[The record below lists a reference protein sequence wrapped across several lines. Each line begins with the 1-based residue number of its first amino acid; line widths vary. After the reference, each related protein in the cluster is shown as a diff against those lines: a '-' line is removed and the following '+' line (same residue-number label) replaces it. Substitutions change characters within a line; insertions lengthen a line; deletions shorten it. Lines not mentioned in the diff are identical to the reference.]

1 MAVSSIKEV
10 INSNVKKV
18 WDMVLDYENYTWRSD
33 LSKTEVIDEN
43 QFVEY
48 TKDGYHTTFTVTLT
62 EPFKR
67 WEFDMENT
75 NMKGHWTGVFTEK
88 GDSTEIEFT
97 EYVEAK
103 KFYLK
108 PFIKLYLKKQQ
119 KQFVSDL
126 KMHCYKVH
134 SSILKLMLQ

>member
-48 TKDGYHTTFTVTLT
+48 TKDGYSTTFTVTLT

-126 KMHCYKVH
+126 EKE
-134 SSILKLMLQ
+134 LM

>member
-48 TKDGYHTTFTVTLT
+48 TKDGYPTTFTVTLT

-75 NMKGHWTGVFTEK
+75 NMKGRWTGVFTEK

-108 PFIKLYLKKQQ
+108 PFVKLYLKKQQ

-126 KMHCYKVH
+126 EKE
-134 SSILKLMLQ
+134 LM

>member
-43 QFVEY
+43 HFVEY
-48 TKDGYHTTFTVTLT
+48 TKDGYPTTFTVTLT

-119 KQFVSDL
+119 KQFVYDL
-126 KMHCYKVH
+126 EKE
-134 SSILKLMLQ
+134 LM

>member
-48 TKDGYHTTFTVTLT
+48 TKDGYPTTFTVTLT

-108 PFIKLYLKKQQ
+108 PFVKLYLKKQQ

-126 KMHCYKVH
+126 EKE
-134 SSILKLMLQ
+134 LM

>member
-43 QFVEY
+43 QFIEY
-48 TKDGYHTTFTVTLT
+48 TKDGYPTTFTVTLT

-108 PFIKLYLKKQQ
+108 PFVKLYLKKQQ

-126 KMHCYKVH
+126 EKE
-134 SSILKLMLQ
+134 LM

>member
-1 MAVSSIKEV
+1 MVVSSIKEV

-48 TKDGYHTTFTVTLT
+48 NKDGYPTTFTVTLT

-108 PFIKLYLKKQQ
+108 PFVKLYLKKQQ

-126 KMHCYKVH
+126 EKE
-134 SSILKLMLQ
+134 LM

>member
-48 TKDGYHTTFTVTLT
+48 TKDGYPTTFTVTLT

-119 KQFVSDL
+119 KRFVYDL
-126 KMHCYKVH
+126 EKE
-134 SSILKLMLQ
+134 LM